1 MKINFVAYSL
11 YILLLVAIT
20 ACNGNENKEKIMHS
34 SQKKLGH
41 RSVNI
46 IEQDS
51 LQFKDLNKNDTLDIY
66 EDWRRPINERARDLL
81 SKMTVEEKIG
91 MMLIA
96 DMRMGNEPNMVSALG
111 KKSDEQQKPITSDFN
126 EEDIISELNQFTGE
140 KLQYPVMNAVGTTK
154 GITKHHIRHYILRTN
169 APADTLAKWTN
180 RVQELAEKDRLGIP
194 VIFASN
200 PRNHLNGATLGT
212 TQVVSNV
219 FSQWPTELGLAAMND
234 PQTVRK
240 FADIARQ
247 EWLAVGIR
255 KGYMYMADIAT
266 EPRWQRVEGTFGEHS
281 GDAAVT
287 IKEIVLGFQGEELGD
302 SSVALT
308 TKHFPGGASTEKGHD
323 PHYSFGRNEV
333 FPGGMFENNLI
344 PFKAA
349 IAAGTSSIMP
359 YYSLPKNTPY
369 EEVAYAYNKEILQDL
384 LRDTL
389 GFKGIINSDTGPID
403 AMPRGVEDLTI
414 EERYAKAL
422 EAGINLFAGNADP
435 ALLLKTVQDSS
446 YYMQYVDA
454 SVLLLLKEL
463 FQLGLFENPYVD
475 ETQAALVAGKEA
487 FQKEGDIA
495 QRKSIVLLR
504 NPNKTLHLKEK
515 TKIYF
520 EIYAKPYG
528 QPITEKGEVFSDSAY
543 DHFEFTQT
551 PEEAD
556 MILLWLKPAM
566 RPLFPADSTPLR
578 LSLSQCAVDVAYVN
592 QLAAKKPTILAVN
605 ISNPFVLSEV
615 YNNETKKHFP
625 AILATFGNTPQA
637 LLDVVS
643 GKFNPSGKLPVTLP
657 ISEEAVEKSK
667 EDVPGYM
674 EHKDY
679 ALFKF
684 GEGMS
689 Y

>member
-1 MKINFVAYSL
+1 MKIHLLKFSAIVFVF
-11 YILLLVAIT
+11 LL
-20 ACNGNENKEKIMHS
+20 ACNNNENKEKTMNS
-34 SQKKLGH
+34 NQKKLGY

-46 IEQDS
+46 IEKDN
-51 LQFKDLNKNDTLDIY
+51 LQFKDLNNNDTLDAY
-66 EDWRRPINERARDLL
+66 EDWRLPAEERAKDLL
-81 SKMTVEEKIG
+81 SKMTINEKVG

-96 DMRMGNEPNMVSALG
+96 DMRMGNEPNMVAALG
-111 KKSDEQQKPITSDFN
+111 KDVEEKNKPVTSDFN
-126 EEDIISELNQFTGE
+126 EEDIVSEINQFTGE

-154 GITKHHIRHYILRTN
+154 GITKHKMRHFILRTN
-169 APADTLAKWTN
+169 APADTIAKWTN
-180 RVQELAEKDRLGIP
+180 KVQALAEKDRLGIP

-200 PRNHLNGATLGT
+200 PRNHINGATLGS

-234 PQTVRK
+234 PKTVRK
-240 FADIARQ
+240 FADIARR

-266 EPRWQRVEGTFGEHS
+266 EPRWQRVEGTFGENS
-281 GDAAVT
+281 GDAALI
-287 IKEIVLGFQGEELGD
+287 IKEIVLGFQGEKLSD

-308 TKHFPGGASTEKGHD
+308 TKHFPGGAATEKGYD

-333 FPGGMFENNLI
+333 FPGGMFENNLV

-359 YYSLPKNTPY
+359 YYSLPKGTQY
-369 EEVAYAYNKEILQDL
+369 EEVAYAYNKGILKDL

-403 AMPRGVEDLTI
+403 AMPWGVEHLTI
-414 EERYAKAL
+414 EQRYAKAM
-422 EAGINLFAGNADP
+422 EAGVNLFAGNADP
-435 ALLLKTVQDSS
+435 ALLLKTVNDSA
-446 YYMQYVDA
+446 QHLPYVDA

-475 ETQAALVAGKEA
+475 ETQASIITGNSE
-487 FQKEGDIA
+487 FQKEADIA
-495 QRKSIVLLR
+495 QRKSIVLVR
-504 NPNKTLHLKEK
+504 NENKALPLKAK

-528 QPITEKGEVFSDSAY
+528 KPITEGGEVYSDTSY
-543 DHFEFTQT
+543 HHFEFVQT
-551 PEEAD
+551 PDEAD
-556 MILLWLKPAM
+556 VILLWLKPAM
-566 RPLFPADSTPLR
+566 RPLFPADSTPLK
-578 LSLSQCAVDVAYVN
+578 LSLSQCAVDIAYVN
-592 QLAAKKPTILAVN
+592 KLTAKKPTVLAIN
-605 ISNPFVLSEV
+605 FSNPFVLDEV
-615 YNNETKKHFP
+615 YNNNTKKNFS
-625 AILATFGNTPQA
+625 AILATFGNTPKA

-643 GKFNPSGKLPVTLP
+643 GNFSPSGKLPVSIP
-657 ISEEAVEKSK
+657 ASEAAVEKSK

-674 EHKDY
+674 EQKDY